1 MKVCTK
7 ACFIGTG
14 IASRGARARADSVD
28 QHKAQLTELPGAVG
42 NGTDAETLLR
52 ESCCPSSMPFVG
64 TDFSPLL
71 PPVLQPFPLY
81 GWKSERG
88 IMLFLCCPLINL
100 PIAEARDHAYT
111 LRLNVFA
118 YTHIHPS
125 LLWVFFFFCTEQS
138 NVAANEFAALKRRLW
153 EQAWPPGPH
162 QQCNDP
168 LGVLGDNQ
176 CLSLTP

>member
-1 MKVCTK
+1 M
-7 ACFIGTG
+7 
-14 IASRGARARADSVD
+14 
-28 QHKAQLTELPGAVG
+28 
-42 NGTDAETLLR
+42 LLR
-52 ESCCPSSMPFVG
+52 KATEGLFLLRGEGKLWGCTEAAGSQLAAQGLLPSALGCPSCMPFVG

-125 LLWVFFFFCTEQS
+125 LLWGFFFFCTEQS